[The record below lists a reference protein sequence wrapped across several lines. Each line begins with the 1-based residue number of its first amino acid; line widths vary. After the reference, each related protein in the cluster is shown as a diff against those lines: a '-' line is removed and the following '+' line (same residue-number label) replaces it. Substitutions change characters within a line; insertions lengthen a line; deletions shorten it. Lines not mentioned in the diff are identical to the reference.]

1 MAGRGGYRPLHS
13 QRGSGMPEQQFREL
27 VAKARDRH
35 LLSDVAGRHTT
46 LKKRGPRELVGLC
59 PFHSERTP
67 SFEVNDAK
75 GTYYCHGCGAGGD
88 AITLLTKLEGMTFRQ
103 AVETLSGDA
112 FPVISEEERAKR
124 KAEDEAL
131 SAERIALARS
141 IWARTVPA
149 AGTPAEVYARSRG
162 ITIDLPPTV
171 RYVETPRW
179 FNPETGEAGRDVP
192 AMACARQDVTGAV
205 VGVQCI
211 FLQDGGRAKYDRVRP
226 DGSKAKAKLSF
237 GQMVG
242 AALRLG
248 PVRSHLVT
256 CEGPEDGLTLAQML
270 PDKSVWVSCGTALLW
285 QMDFPPEVR
294 SVCFAGDNNQAGRA
308 AVEKAREAALARGLI
323 PTDAFPDAGYKDWN
337 DLLRGVQA

>member
-1 MAGRGGYRPLHS
+1 MRSSHRTFL

-27 VAKARDRH
+27 VSKARDRH
-35 LLSDVAGRHTT
+35 LLSDVAVRHTA

-75 GTYYCHGCGAGGD
+75 GTYHCHGCGAGGD

-211 FLQDGGRAKYDRVRP
+211 FLQDGGRGKYDRVRP

-248 PVRSHLVT
+248 PVRSHLVI
-256 CEGPEDGLTLAQML
+256 CEGPEDGLSLLQEV
-270 PDKSVWVSCGTALLW
+270 PDQSVWVSCGTALMR
-285 QMDFPPEVR
+285 QMELPPEVA
-294 SVCFAGDNNQAGRA
+294 SVTLAGDNGEAGRQA
-308 AVEKAREAALARGLI
+308 VALSAVELQRRGVAVREI
-323 PTDAFPDAGYKDWN
+323 FPDPAFKDWN
-337 DLLRGVQA
+337 DELRGIRI